1 MRDPAK
7 LKAFHLADDLA
18 LHMYKATAT
27 FPRHEQ
33 FGLTTQMRKAA
44 VSIPSNI
51 VEGCGRDTQ
60 GDYVHFLDISY
71 ASACELQYQVSLAHR
86 LGYLKKA
93 PHDTLQS
100 KCTETCKVLNAL
112 IRSLR
117 QG

>member
-1 MRDPAK
+1 MRDHTK
-7 LKAFHLADDLA
+7 LKAFQLADDLA
-18 LHMYKATAT
+18 THVYRATVA

-51 VEGCGRDTQ
+51 VEGSARDTQ
-60 GDYVHFLDISY
+60 GDYLRFLDISY
-71 ASACELQYQVSLAHR
+71 GSACELQYQISLAHR

-93 PHDTLQS
+93 PHDTLHS
-100 KCTETCKVLNAL
+100 KCSETCKVLNGL

-117 QG
+117 RT